1 MIRASDGKERS
12 FAPDARPRIGTGGQL
27 GVFVWALGLV
37 MLVPQTALPVVAIPC
52 LGILV
57 LAFPGCLRRA
67 FRLRWLGFL
76 ILLALPSVFLLGE
89 LDRSAMGISYSS
101 TGLAIGA
108 QICVRFVVV
117 LVAVSGL
124 TGNVDITSIAGLL
137 ERLGLQG
144 LGFSMGVALNLLPS
158 LQASSL
164 NAWRSLWMRGGLRRN
179 RLRGLRLL
187 ILTIITN
194 ALRRADEI
202 ALAAETRAFTPE
214 TSRPAPVIL
223 GSWDWPIVAV
233 LLVSWAGIL
242 VLR

>member
-1 MIRASDGKERS
+1 
-12 FAPDARPRIGTGGQL
+12 
-27 GVFVWALGLV
+27 VFIWALGLV
-37 MLVPQTALPVVAIPC
+37 MLLPQTALPVAAIPC
-52 LGILV
+52 LGVIVLV
-57 LAFPGCLRRA
+57 FPGCLRRA
-67 FRLRWLGFL
+67 FHLRWLGFL

-89 LDRSAMGISYSS
+89 LDRSVLGIGYSS
-101 TGLAIGA
+101 AGLAIGA
-108 QICVRFVVV
+108 QICVRFIVV
-117 LVAVSGL
+117 LITVSGL
-124 TGNVDITSIAGLL
+124 TGNVDITSLAGLL

-187 ILTIITN
+187 ILTIISN

-223 GSWDWPIVAV
+223 GSWDAPIVAA
-233 LLVSWAGIL
+233 LLLSWAGIL
-242 VLR
+242 FLR

>member
-1 MIRASDGKERS
+1 
-12 FAPDARPRIGTGGQL
+12 
-27 GVFVWALGLV
+27 
-37 MLVPQTALPVVAIPC
+37 MLLPQAALPIAAVPC
-52 LGILV
+52 LGVLSLV
-57 LAFPGCLRRA
+57 FPGCLTRA
-67 FRLRWLGFL
+67 FRLRWLAFL
-76 ILLALPSVFLLGE
+76 ILLALPSVFLFGE
-89 LDRSAMGISYSS
+89 LDHALLVIAYSS

-108 QICVRFVVV
+108 QIGVRFIVV
-117 LVAVSGL
+117 LVAVNGL

-179 RLRGLRLL
+179 RVRGLRLL
-187 ILTIITN
+187 VLTIITN

-214 TSRPAPVIL
+214 SSRPAPVIL
-223 GSWDWPIVAV
+223 GSWDLPIV
-233 LLVSWAGIL
+233 LLVLVTWAAIL
-242 VLR
+242 ALR